1 MNTGLYYEYCSKVLN
16 GEIIAGETIKLACKR
31 FQNDLQR
38 DDLEFKEDK
47 VDRAILFISTLKHYT
62 GKHSGKPFT
71 LEGWQQFIIANIV
84 GFYWKGTTTRRYT
97 SSYIEVSRKQ
107 GKTALA
113 AALCLSLIHI

>member
-1 MNTGLYYEYCSKVLN
+1 MNTKLYYEYCSRVLN

-62 GKHSGKPFT
+62 GRHSGKPFT

-84 GFYWKGTTTRRYT
+84 GFYWKGNY
-97 SSYIEVSRKQ
+97 YQKIY
-107 GKTALA
+107 
-113 AALCLSLIHI
+113 